1 MRAIV
6 YAEYG
11 PPDVLRLAE
20 VPAPTPGEHDL
31 LVKVHAASVNAMDW
45 RLLTARPFLARLHAG
60 LLRPGRQILG
70 ADVAGRVEAV
80 GRRVTRF
87 RPGDEVFGDLAYA
100 GRGGFAE
107 YVCAREEAWTAKPA
121 ALSFEEAAALPLAGV
136 TALQALRDAGRLRPG
151 QRVLIHGASG
161 GVGTFAVQLARHL
174 GATVTAVCS
183 PANLEQ
189 ARALGAA
196 QVIDYTREDFAAG
209 GPRFDLIVAV
219 SGDRPLLDYKR
230 ALAPGGRYVMVG
242 GSDRQLFQALLLGPL
257 AFLAGGKS
265 MAVASATPSPQDLG
279 VLCALVEAGA
289 VRPVIDRRYP
299 LEGVPDALRYLLEG
313 HPRGKVVIQIA
324 PDGVTAPAAPPPRR

>member
-1 MRAIV
+1 VRAVV

-20 VPAPTPGEHDL
+20 LPTPAPGDHDL
-31 LVKVHAASVNAMDW
+31 LVRVHAASVNAMDW
-45 RLLTARPFLARLHAG
+45 RLLTASPFLARLHAG

-70 ADVAGRVEAV
+70 ADVAGRVVAA

-87 RPGDEVFGDLAYA
+87 RPGDAVFGDLAYA

-107 YVCAREEAWTAKPA
+107 YVCAREDAWTAKPA
-121 ALSFEEAAALPLAGV
+121 ALSFEAAAALPLAGV
-136 TALQALRDAGRLRPG
+136 TALQALRDAGRLRAG
-151 QRVLIHGASG
+151 QQVLIHGASG

-174 GATVTAVCS
+174 GAIVTAVCGPGS
-183 PANLEQ
+183 VAQ

-196 QVIDYTREDFAAG
+196 QVVDYAREDFAAL

-219 SGDRPLLDYKR
+219 SGDRSLLDYKR

-257 AFLAGGKS
+257 AFLAGGKT
-265 MAVASATPSPQDLG
+265 MAVASARPSPEDLG
-279 VLCALVEAGA
+279 VLGALVVAGA
-289 VRPVIDRRYP
+289 VRPVIDRRYR
-299 LEGVPDALRYLLEG
+299 LEGVPDALRYLLAG
-313 HPRGKVVIQIA
+313 HARGKVVIQVA
-324 PDGVTAPAAPPPRR
+324 PDEVTAPPAPHPR

>member
-1 MRAIV
+1 MRAV
-6 YAEYG
+6 
-11 PPDVLRLAE
+11 VH
-20 VPAPTPGEHDL
+20 T
-31 LVKVHAASVNAMDW
+31 VKVHAASVNAMDW

-60 LLRPGRQILG
+60 LLRPARPILG

-87 RPGDEVFGDLAYA
+87 RPGDAVFGDLAYA

-107 YVCAREEAWTAKPA
+107 YACAREDAWTTKPD

-136 TALQALRDAGRLRPG
+136 TALQALRDTGRLRAG
-151 QRVLIHGASG
+151 QQVLVHGAAG

-174 GATVTAVCS
+174 GATVTAVCGA
-183 PANLEQ
+183 ANVAQ

-196 QVIDYTREDFAAG
+196 QVVDYTREDFAAL
-209 GPRFDLIVAV
+209 GPRFDLVLAV
-219 SGDRPLLDYKR
+219 SGDRSIFDYKR

-257 AFLAGGKS
+257 AFLAGGRT
-265 MAVASATPSPQDLG
+265 MAVASARPSPEDLAALG
-279 VLCALVEAGA
+279 ALVVSGA

-299 LEGVPDALRYLLEG
+299 LAGVPDALRYLLAG
-313 HPRGKVVIQIA
+313 HPRGKVVIQVA
-324 PDGVTAPAAPPPRR
+324 PDEVTTPPAPPPRR